1 MTNPRRR
8 ATIVSEAV
16 GDGLGIFDAQ
26 LQKSYVL
33 NATAA
38 LVFQHCDGQTTP
50 QQLTERLCQKF
61 NVPRNQAEQLLW
73 LALEDLEKANLL
85 QEKITTTQ
93 APRPMITRRQAL
105 TAFAAAGL
113 SLALMPMMSSVM
125 LAQNPPT
132 TTTGG
137 PNPPP
142 PPPPPTTTTG
152 GPNPPP
158 PPPPS
163 TEIDV
168 QGNGV
173 SITSGDSTPSTTDGT
188 DFGSV
193 DATSGTLARTFT
205 IRNTGTGALTLSGS
219 PLVALSGTNVG
230 DFTVT
235 TQPAG
240 SVAASGSTTFQII
253 FDPSAVG
260 LRTATV
266 TIANNDSNEGSY
278 TFAIQGTGAQQ
289 LQPTSQLTQ
298 QAGYTQSCTSNVPG
312 ATPYVR
318 TCTLAFTLKNTSGG
332 PLQVNYY
339 QATTVS
345 SHLYVL
351 NGTPNPGQVGTV
363 VTGAGS
369 VANNATFQPSFTLG
383 LQSNTAYT
391 LRFKVYGYADGGGF
405 AAARAQA
412 VELGTFKA
420 TITPDGADGFQLFL
434 PVIQQ

>member
-8 ATIVSEAV
+8 ATIVSKAV

-61 NVPRNQAEQLLW
+61 NIPRNQAEQLLW

-142 PPPPPTTTTG
+142 PPP
-152 GPNPPP
+152 
-158 PPPPS
+158 

-193 DATSGTLARTFT
+193 DATSGTVVRTFT
-205 IRNTGTGALTLSGS
+205 IRNTGTGALTLNGS
-219 PLVALSGTNVG
+219 PLVALSGTNAG

-240 SVAASGSTTFQII
+240 SVAASGSTTFQIT

-278 TFAIQGTGAQQ
+278 TFAIQGTGATKV
-289 LQPTSQLTQ
+289 TSQITQ
-298 QAGYTQSCTSNVPG
+298 LSFS
-312 ATPYVR
+312 
-318 TCTLAFTLKNTSGG
+318 K
-332 PLQVNYY
+332 
-339 QATTVS
+339 VS
-345 SHLYVL
+345 STTTPDSTYPSQSTAGVLVARLSLRNNGGNINQLYFRVNVL
-351 NGTPNPGQVGTV
+351 NNNNWLLNADGAPGQIGSRLTV
-363 VTGAGS
+363 PNSDLPGGNNVWELNETFSQDFRIGVMVAGK
-369 VANNATFQPSFTLG
+369 VQ
-383 LQSNTAYT
+383 
-391 LRFKVYGYADGGGF
+391 FKVDVYAATGVT
-405 AAARAQA
+405 AAGANGSGD
-412 VELGTFKA
+412 ELLGSYSIELDPA
-420 TITPDGADGFQLFL
+420 APDGVHVIFL
-434 PVIQQ
+434 PVVSK